1 MQNPVRRLAG
11 SMAGLAHARL
21 GLLATEGREELAR
34 FAFIVLGGCAALFLA
49 VLALAIG
56 SAAVIIAAGEAHR
69 LIAATLLAVLFGA
82 LACYAVLRVRRELSV
97 KPAAFGASLAE
108 LEADRA
114 ALVEGSHEHRSAL
127 VESSD
132 ELIRLLNI
140 GLIAYTIGR
149 RLRRAD

>member
-1 MQNPVRRLAG
+1 MQNPVRTLAG
-11 SMAGLAHARL
+11 SIAGLAHARL

-34 FAFIVLGGCAALFLA
+34 FAFIVLFGCAAILLA
-49 VLALAIG
+49 ILALAVG
-56 SAAVIIAAGEAHR
+56 SAAVIMAVAEGHR
-69 LIAATLLAVLFGA
+69 LIAAAVLAILFASGA
-82 LACYAVLRVRRELSV
+82 GYAVVRLRREVAV

-114 ALVEGSHEHRSAL
+114 ALVQGSRENRSAL

-132 ELIRLLNI
+132 ELVRLLNI